1 MKNYFLFLFILF
13 LSSGHLHSQDSEMA
27 IPADGAYVP
36 ELSSFDNG
44 MLSFMKKYKIPGGQL
59 SVMKNGKIVY
69 SRAFGYS
76 DLKKSIP
83 VKTTDLMRIASNSKP
98 ITGVAILKLIEEGR
112 LKYDD
117 KAFDILSNLTPPPG
131 RTVIDKRIY
140 DITVRMLL
148 EHTAGWTWENGDPQY
163 KYSRYAADILGKP
176 RPGIPEDIIRVVMSE
191 KLDYTPGTK
200 NVYSNLGYNILARI
214 IERISGKK
222 YEEYVKEK
230 ILKPA
235 GITDMHLGK
244 TKKKDLRSDEVF
256 YYGITDN
263 DLKWSVFDD
272 DTLQVTDSYGGD
284 YVMELMD
291 GHGGWISTTDD
302 LVKFINSTDPKTNG
316 TKILKPETVSEMI
329 KPDYPNLNP
338 RQGKAWDIEGNGQ
351 EWIHAG
357 GIYGSGSYMSRNGNT
372 GVTYAVTFNLLD
384 MENMDKYYPDIFKV
398 MIPDALSKVTK
409 WPE

>member
-98 ITGVAILKLIEEGR
+98 ITGVAILKLIEDGK

-117 KAFDILSNLTPPPG
+117 KAFDILSDLTPPPG
-131 RTVIDKRIY
+131 KTVADKRIY

-176 RPGIPEDIIRVVMSE
+176 RPGIPEDIIRVIMSE

-244 TKKKDLRSDEVF
+244 TKKRDLRSDEVF

-338 RQGKAWDIEGNGQ
+338 RQGKAWDIEDNGQ